1 VVKPGARVSTAP
13 DRGTLPTSASNA
25 DLNGVD
31 LNVTERIASGRLTVS
46 IPDVLD
52 GVDLLPDFQLAALAV
67 LDGNERPG
75 EWPTIRRRL
84 RAEGIRHLT
93 HRGAVLLTPGELDR
107 LSSVGMLGGQD
118 ELYLVAEWNDE
129 FEVFPGRITTDLVD
143 FDETTPLGL
152 EEWMIDA
159 GCLLA
164 LGEGQGLNFAT
175 LDSQLA
181 ERLRTRFPVSKA
193 RR

>member
-1 VVKPGARVSTAP
+1 VVSRRSRVPGAP
-13 DRGTLPTSASNA
+13 DRGTLRTSAFHVDPNGI
-25 DLNGVD
+25 DLS
-31 LNVTERIASGRLTVS
+31 VTERINSGRLTVS
-46 IPDVLD
+46 ISDVLD
-52 GVDLLPDFQLAALAV
+52 AVDLVPDFQLAAVAV

-75 EWPTIRRRL
+75 EVPPIRRRL
-84 RAEGIRHLT
+84 RAEGIRHMT
-93 HRGAVLLTPGELDR
+93 HRGVLLLAPGELDR
-107 LSSVGMLGGQD
+107 LSSVLLGGQD

-129 FEVFPGRITTDLVD
+129 FEVFPGRISTDLVD
-143 FDETTPLGL
+143 FEETTPLGL
-152 EEWMIDA
+152 EEWMVDS

-181 ERLRTRFPVSKA
+181 ENLRARFPTTKA